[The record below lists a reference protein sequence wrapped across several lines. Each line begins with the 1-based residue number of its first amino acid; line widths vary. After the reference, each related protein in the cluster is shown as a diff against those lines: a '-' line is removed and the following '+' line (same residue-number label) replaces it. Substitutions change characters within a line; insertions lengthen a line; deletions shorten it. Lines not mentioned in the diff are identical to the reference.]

1 MALQSNLFLYS
12 YSNFSYFD
20 KLAFHENIIT
30 TVFNVSD
37 HIICTLYPFTY
48 MRKYFDYVS
57 LSAEQASNVLGD
69 AIALSWGVS
78 NFNLFSNDKIGFIFM
93 WSPRYRMGHNLET
106 GRINEQL
113 LEKRRVKRFSFV
125 SPHGHSRGTGRVRD
139 YQLTD

>member
-69 AIALSWGVS
+69 AITLSW
-78 NFNLFSNDKIGFIFM
+78 
-93 WSPRYRMGHNLET
+93 P
-106 GRINEQL
+106 
-113 LEKRRVKRFSFV
+113 
-125 SPHGHSRGTGRVRD
+125 
-139 YQLTD
+139 LTFFK

>member
-48 MRKYFDYVS
+48 MRKYFDYVL
-57 LSAEQASNVLGD
+57 LSAEQASNALGD
-69 AIALSWGVS
+69 AIALSWGISHFDLLQMTKYVS
-78 NFNLFSNDKIGFIFM
+78 FFC
-93 WSPRYRMGHNLET
+93 
-106 GRINEQL
+106 QA
-113 LEKRRVKRFSFV
+113 
-125 SPHGHSRGTGRVRD
+125 
-139 YQLTD
+139 